1 MKYNIIASILVFL
14 FLNACN
20 PDFNT
25 NQKDIK
31 HQSSKKGLRSN
42 RKRLKSKKGL
52 TPTTEAKPNQEVDQN
67 QEAKSNQEIGQN
79 QKEDPNKKIKNTL
92 LEDLKNLI
100 EKANEDRKK
109 YVKKIEEEP
118 SDQYK
123 IAAFKE
129 LFWQGSSET
138 AAANTERS
146 KNYRKLTYCALNDID
161 ISKLKKLSE
170 IIMLSN
176 QTQGLFNTLRGFG
189 SILDEVIVSLYPKK
203 DTLDKL
209 EISDLENLKNSFE
222 KLLSIKASISE
233 MLNQLLLYYQNNENI
248 IKKDNTKLEFHANT
262 LFKQLLEKREEAE
275 KLKNDI
281 SSIHNL

>member
-14 FLNACN
+14 LLNACN

-31 HQSSKKGLRSN
+31 HQSSKKELRSN

-52 TPTTEAKPNQEVDQN
+52 TPKTEVTPNQAVTLT
-67 QEAKSNQEIGQN
+67 QEK
-79 QKEDPNKKIKNTL
+79 DPNHSAKNTL
-92 LEDLKNLI
+92 LDDLRNLI
-100 EKANEDRKK
+100 ETANKDRKK

-118 SDQYK
+118 SDQYG
-123 IAAFKE
+123 IEAFKE

-138 AAANTERS
+138 VATNTERS
-146 KNYRKLTYCALNDID
+146 KNYRKSTYCTLNDID
-161 ISKLKKLSE
+161 ISELKKLSE

-176 QTQGLFNTLRGFG
+176 QTQGLFNILRGFG
-189 SILDEVIVSLYPKK
+189 GILDEVIVRLYPKK
-203 DTLDKL
+203 DALGKL

-233 MLNQLLLYYQNNENI
+233 MLNQLLLDYQNDKNS
-248 IKKDNTKLEFHANT
+248 IKKDSTELEFHIYT
-262 LFKQLLEKREEAE
+262 IFKQMLEKCEEAE

-281 SSIHNL
+281 FSIHNL